1 MTDRKTLKATVLGGG
16 SWGSALG
23 MQLARMGHNTI
34 IWEYDRVLAEA
45 HQAARE
51 NTRYLPDIP
60 WPTNL
65 TMTNNMAEALSCAD
79 IVIAVVPSQTMRAT
93 MKIAAPLL
101 NEKSILCVASKGVEQ
116 GSLMTM
122 DEVICE
128 TIPSKWHDK
137 IAVLSGPSFAFE
149 VAHGMPTAVVVAGKN
164 EEIADT
170 VATAFHGGAFRVYHS
185 TDVVGV
191 EMGGALKNVMAI
203 ACGIADGAGFGHNT
217 RAALITRGLAEITR
231 LAVSRKANP
240 LTLAGLAGMG
250 DLVLTCTGDLSR
262 NRQVGLALGKGKSLD
277 QILEELGQVAEGVA
291 TAKSAHDLG
300 KKMGVDLPL
309 TDQIYK
315 IIYENKPVQ
324 EALGELLG
332 RDRKAE
338 LD

>member
-1 MTDRKTLKATVLGGG
+1 
-16 SWGSALG
+16 
-23 MQLARMGHNTI
+23 MQLARMDHNTV
-34 IWEYDRVLAEA
+34 IWEYDREMAEA

-51 NTRYLPDIP
+51 NTRYLPNIP
-60 WPTNL
+60 WPSNL
-65 TMTNNMAEALSCAD
+65 SMTNNMAEALKSAD

-93 MKIAAPLL
+93 MTMAAPFL
-101 NEKSILCVASKGVEQ
+101 NEKSIICVASKGVEQ

-122 DEVICE
+122 DEVLCE
-128 TIPSKWHDK
+128 TIPAMWHEK
-137 IAVLSGPSFAFE
+137 IAVLSGPSFALE

-164 EEIADT
+164 EDIADT
-170 VATAFHGGAFRVYHS
+170 VATAFHGGSFRVYHS

-191 EMGGALKNVMAI
+191 EMGGALKNVVAI
-203 ACGIADGAGFGHNT
+203 ACGISDGAGFGHNT

-231 LAVSRKANP
+231 LAVARKANP
-240 LTLAGLAGMG
+240 LTLSGLAGMG

-262 NRQVGLALGKGKSLD
+262 NRQVGLALGKGKNLT

-291 TAKSAHDLG
+291 TARSAHNLG

-309 TDQIYK
+309 TDQIYQ

-332 RDRKAE
+332 RERKAE

>member
-1 MTDRKTLKATVLGGG
+1 
-16 SWGSALG
+16 
-23 MQLARMGHNTI
+23 
-34 IWEYDRVLAEA
+34 
-45 HQAARE
+45 
-51 NTRYLPDIP
+51 
-60 WPTNL
+60 
-65 TMTNNMAEALSCAD
+65 
-79 IVIAVVPSQTMRAT
+79 
-93 MKIAAPLL
+93 
-101 NEKSILCVASKGVEQ
+101 
-116 GSLMTM
+116 MTM

-128 TIPSKWHDK
+128 TIPAAWHEK
-137 IAVLSGPSFAFE
+137 IAVLSGPSFALE

-164 EEIADT
+164 EDIADT
-170 VATAFHGGAFRVYHS
+170 VATAFHGGSFRVYHS

-231 LAVSRKANP
+231 LAVARNANP

-262 NRQVGLALGKGKSLD
+262 NRQVGLALGQGKSLE

-291 TAKSAHDLG
+291 TARSAHNLG
-300 KKMGVDLPL
+300 IKMGVDLPL
-309 TDQIYK
+309 TDQIYQ

-332 RDRKAE
+332 RERKAE